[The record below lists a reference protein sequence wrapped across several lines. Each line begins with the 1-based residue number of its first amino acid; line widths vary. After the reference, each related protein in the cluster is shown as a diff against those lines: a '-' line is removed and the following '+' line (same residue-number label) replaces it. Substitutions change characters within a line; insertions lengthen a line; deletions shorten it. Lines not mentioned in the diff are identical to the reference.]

1 MEEYSLVSDVEGKI
15 EVHCFCVLLVQG
27 RGAGG
32 DQSIS
37 EVPLSEKE

>member
-27 RGAGG
+27 RGLEG
-32 DQSIS
+32 INRF
-37 EVPLSEKE
+37 PKFP